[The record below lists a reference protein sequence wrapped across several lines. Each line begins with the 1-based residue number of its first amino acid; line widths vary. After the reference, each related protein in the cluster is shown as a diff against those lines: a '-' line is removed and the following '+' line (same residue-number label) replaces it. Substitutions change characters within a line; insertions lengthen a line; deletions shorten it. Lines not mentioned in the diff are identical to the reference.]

1 LISFYEISCLLQ
13 TAPGTGELVVFGVD
27 AIKPYLEVG
36 VVSGMYS
43 FSLHLTHEKKKVFT
57 KTGSN
62 FLITCVTIDLANS
75 IFS

>member
-43 FSLHLTHEKKKVFT
+43 FSLHLTHEKK
-57 KTGSN
+57 
-62 FLITCVTIDLANS
+62 S
-75 IFS
+75 IYKNWEQFFNYLCYN